1 MKLVTVVIKPF
12 KLEDVREALSSMGI
26 QGLTVTEVKGFGR
39 QKGHAELYRGAEYS
53 VNFLPK
59 VKIDVA
65 IADDQLA
72 EVVDVISK
80 AAYTGKIGDGKIFV
94 AELQRVIRI
103 RTGESDEA
111 ALYLSDHTV
120 MGNETMK
127 IATMKTGLGA
137 LALLPGLAMAA
148 PAVADKADNAF
159 MMICTALVLF
169 MTIPGIALF
178 YGGLIRGKNVLSMLT
193 QVIVTFAL
201 VCVLG
206 VVYGYTLAFG
216 TGGSFF
222 GNFDWVL
229 LKNIE
234 LKALMG
240 SFYQYIHVAF
250 QGSFACITVGLI
262 VGALAERIR
271 FSAVL
276 IFVVVWMTLS
286 YIPIA
291 HMVWGGGLLA
301 THGALDFA
309 GGTVVHIN
317 AAVAGLVGAY
327 MMGKRVGFGKEA
339 FKPHNLPMVFTGT
352 AILYVGWFGFNAGS
366 ASAANEIAGLA
377 FVNTVVATAAAI
389 LAWTFGEWATRGK
402 PSLLGA
408 CSGAIAGLVGI
419 TPACGYIGV
428 GGSLIVG
435 IAAGLAGLWGVT
447 VLKRWLRV
455 DDPCDVFG
463 VHGVCGIVGCILT
476 GIFAATSLGG
486 VGYAEGV
493 TMGHQV
499 LVQLESIGIT
509 IVWSGVV
516 AFIGY
521 KVADMTV
528 GLRVPEDQEREGLDV
543 NSHGENAY
551 NA

>member
-1 MKLVTVVIKPF
+1 MK
-12 KLEDVREALSSMGI
+12 M
-26 QGLTVTEVKGFGR
+26 
-39 QKGHAELYRGAEYS
+39 
-53 VNFLPK
+53 
-59 VKIDVA
+59 
-65 IADDQLA
+65 
-72 EVVDVISK
+72 
-80 AAYTGKIGDGKIFV
+80 
-94 AELQRVIRI
+94 
-103 RTGESDEA
+103 
-111 ALYLSDHTV
+111 
-120 MGNETMK
+120 
-127 IATMKTGLGA
+127 ATMKSGLGA

-193 QVIVTFAL
+193 QVIVTFGL
-201 VCVLG
+201 VCVLW
-206 VVYGYTLAFG
+206 VIYGYTLAFG

-222 GNFDWVL
+222 GSFDWVM

-240 SFYQYIHVAF
+240 TFYQYIHVAF

-286 YIPIA
+286 YVPIA

-366 ASAANEIAGLA
+366 ASAANEIAALA

-389 LAWTFGEWATRGK
+389 LAWTFGEWALRGK
-402 PSLLGA
+402 PSLLAPAPGQLLVWLA
-408 CSGAIAGLVGI
+408 LRRRVVISVSAG
-419 TPACGYIGV
+419 
-428 GGSLIVG
+428 
-435 IAAGLAGLWGVT
+435 
-447 VLKRWLRV
+447 R
-455 DDPCDVFG
+455 
-463 VHGVCGIVGCILT
+463 
-476 GIFAATSLGG
+476 
-486 VGYAEGV
+486 
-493 TMGHQV
+493 
-499 LVQLESIGIT
+499 
-509 IVWSGVV
+509 
-516 AFIGY
+516 
-521 KVADMTV
+521 
-528 GLRVPEDQEREGLDV
+528 
-543 NSHGENAY
+543 
-551 NA
+551 

>member
-1 MKLVTVVIKPF
+1 MHKMKHTAF
-12 KLEDVREALSSMGI
+12 KS
-26 QGLTVTEVKGFGR
+26 GFG
-39 QKGHAELYRGAEYS
+39 L
-53 VNFLPK
+53 
-59 VKIDVA
+59 
-65 IADDQLA
+65 
-72 EVVDVISK
+72 
-80 AAYTGKIGDGKIFV
+80 
-94 AELQRVIRI
+94 
-103 RTGESDEA
+103 
-111 ALYLSDHTV
+111 
-120 MGNETMK
+120 
-127 IATMKTGLGA
+127 
-137 LALLPGLAMAA
+137 LALLPGIALAA

-169 MTIPGIALF
+169 MTIPGLALF
-178 YGGLIRGKNVLSMLT
+178 YGGLIRAKNVLSMLT
-193 QVIVTFAL
+193 QISVAFAL
-201 VCVLG
+201 VCVLW
-206 VVYGYTLAFG
+206 VVYGYSLAFG
-216 TGGSFF
+216 SGGSFF
-222 GNFDWVL
+222 GNVDWLL
-229 LKNIE
+229 LKGI
-234 LKALMG
+234 KITDLMG

-271 FSAVL
+271 FSAVV
-276 IFVVVWMTLS
+276 IFVAVWLTFS
-286 YIPIA
+286 YVPIA

-301 THGALDFA
+301 SHGALDFA

-327 MMGKRVGFGKEA
+327 LVGKRVGFGKEA

-352 AILYVGWFGFNAGS
+352 AILYFGWFGFNAGS

-389 LAWTFGEWATRGK
+389 LAWVFGEWALRGK

-408 CSGAIAGLVGI
+408 CSGAIAGLVGV

-447 VLKRWLRV
+447 MLKRWLRV

-476 GIFAATSLGG
+476 GIFASTSLGG

-493 TMGHQV
+493 SMGHQV
-499 LVQLESIGIT
+499 LVQLESIAIT
-509 IVWSGVV
+509 VVWSGVV
-516 AFIGY
+516 AFIAY
-521 KVADMTV
+521 KAADLTV
-528 GLRVPEDQEREGLDV
+528 GLRVSEEQEREGLDV